1 MPRAAALMPM
11 ADDESTSFTTLNTHV
26 ASAAS
31 SLEQSHQEAEM
42 APSMQYGSAS
52 EVASAFLTNL
62 SGGARC
68 YEVDLGLVAK
78 DAVTAELETAIKDI
92 QRLMAFADTA
102 GWKMGDS
109 AVSDANPSS
118 TSVVAFATNGSC
130 DDYSTDKQEF
140 SLSIDVTAARPITK
154 VVVHDRVNVSGG
166 SRLR

>member
-1 MPRAAALMPM
+1 M
-11 ADDESTSFTTLNTHV
+11 
-26 ASAAS
+26 
-31 SLEQSHQEAEM
+31 
-42 APSMQYGSAS
+42 
-52 EVASAFLTNL
+52 ASAFLTNL

-118 TSVVAFATNGSC
+118 TSVVAFATNGSG